1 MNRTQRFFNSAEGR
15 EVISRLLDVL
25 HHEIPKEERKEF
37 HVRHYLD
44 WTLIQKDRQI
54 DVGIVFIKK
63 DSPVL
68 NFISVHKEQK
78 LLDAHPFR
86 VHRFS
91 GDMKY
96 TKSTKGDFPEDLED
110 EVIQGIL
117 KDVPRPTVY
126 EVYEQNRF
134 KK

>member
-25 HHEIPKEERKEF
+25 HHEIPEKERNRFYVK
-37 HVRHYLD
+37 HYLD

-54 DVGIVFIKK
+54 DVGIMFIKK

-78 LLDAHPFR
+78 LLDAHPFK

-91 GDMKY
+91 GDVKY
-96 TKSTKGDFPEDLED
+96 LKTIKGNFPEDLED

-117 KDVPRPTVY
+117 KDVPRPTIY